1 MRIDNLNIQ
10 MCTAPCTIFYLG
22 LYCSSTN
29 NQHGMYS
36 SVGTSYEGRF
46 GLGPPS
52 GGLFGI
58 NVGWRRSE

>member
-1 MRIDNLNIQ
+1 MHY
-10 MCTAPCTIFYLG
+10 FYLG